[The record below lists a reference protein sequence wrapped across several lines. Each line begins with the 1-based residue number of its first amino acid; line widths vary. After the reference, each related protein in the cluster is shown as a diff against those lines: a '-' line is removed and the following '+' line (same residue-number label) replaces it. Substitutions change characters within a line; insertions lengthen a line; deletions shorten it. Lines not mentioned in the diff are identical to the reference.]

1 MPREPTPLEAFSAPK
16 AGAPEAGAPRTGAP
30 RQAVADMRL
39 RVERVLSEI
48 RPAIQDDGGDVEL
61 IEVTA
66 AGQVRLRFKGTCTAC
81 PSRDMT
87 LQHGIERNLREF
99 VPEVTSVVAEA

>member
-1 MPREPTPLEAFSAPK
+1 MPREPTPLEASGATNIGAPN
-16 AGAPEAGAPRTGAP
+16 AGATKVGAP
-30 RQAVADMRL
+30 QAAADTRL

-66 AGQVRLRFKGTCTAC
+66 AGQVRLRFKGACTAC